1 MVRSLLVALALAIA
15 AGPDPLSAQV
25 TADLHTMSRPH
36 VVGPAEGQQR
46 ILPDGRAML
55 LKVGPSTTGAAYLFL
70 GAEDLPPGA
79 SVPRHRHELDEEILI
94 VQRGDLALG
103 RLDGDG
109 GQGHGHGVP
118 AETLQALY
126 QIAVGALRPD
136 LTLILDLPVEQAEA
150 AGLLKPGDTIVE
162 ATSGNTGNALSMVAA
177 VKGYRM
183 IVVMPEGLSNER
195 VAISRAY
202 GAEVLLSGNFH
213 VNEALERARE
223 LGQQPGFFFPGQF
236 ESEWNVQENREI
248 LGPEIL
254 AQLPDGRTP
263 DAFVHGVGTG
273 GTLIGVGQAFRAA
286 NPDVRLF
293 AMEPSESPT
302 LLCGEVDLHGI
313 EGISDGFVPGIF
325 ARHREL
331 VSDFLSVSSA
341 DAVEEMRK
349 LASKRGLLC
358 GPSSGA
364 HVIAARRIRERFPE
378 LETVVTVL
386 ADKGEKYLHD
396 FYMSQPG
403 EPDTPPLH

>member
-1 MVRSLLVALALAIA
+1 MPKRYTTVSRS
-15 AGPDPLSAQV
+15 
-25 TADLHTMSRPH
+25 
-36 VVGPAEGQQR
+36 
-46 ILPDGRAML
+46 
-55 LKVGPSTTGAAYLFL
+55 
-70 GAEDLPPGA
+70 
-79 SVPRHRHELDEEILI
+79 
-94 VQRGDLALG
+94 
-103 RLDGDG
+103 
-109 GQGHGHGVP
+109 
-118 AETLQALY
+118 
-126 QIAVGALRPD
+126 
-136 LTLILDLPVEQAEA
+136 ILDAVHDTPLLELEDGIFAKCEFLNPSGSIKARIATWIIERAEKE
-150 AGLLKPGDTIVE
+150 GLLKPGDTIVE
-162 ATSGNTGNALSMVAA
+162 ATSGNTGNAFSMVAA

-183 IVVMPEGLSNER
+183 IVVMPEGLTSER

-223 LGQQPGFFFPGQF
+223 LGRQPGYFFPGQF

-293 AMEPSESPT
+293 AMEPSESRT

-325 ARHREL
+325 SRHRDL
-331 VSDFLSVSSA
+331 VSDFLSVSST
-341 DAVEEMRK
+341 DAVAEMRK
-349 LASKRGLLC
+349 LASTRGLLC

-364 HVIAARRIRERFPE
+364 HLIAARRIREQFPE
-378 LETVVTVL
+378 LKTVVTVL

-396 FYMSQPG
+396 FYMQTG
-403 EPDTPPLH
+403 DTGSPPLH